1 MNIVFERSLCFTG
14 HRPNKLFGYDYRIE
28 GNRLL
33 LLKLKEIIEMYI
45 NRRGIN
51 TFISG
56 MALGIDIWS
65 AQIVLALKKKY
76 PHIKLVCAI
85 PCAEQYIK
93 WNEKDIEVWHNVLEK
108 ADYVHYV
115 SEEPYTVWCMNARNK
130 WMVDN
135 SNYTIAVWDGTKGGT
150 FDCIKYAIKRDRS
163 IMHLNPHNLE
173 KKILKSVDEPKE

>member
-1 MNIVFERSLCFTG
+1 MNIVFEKTLCFTG
-14 HRPNKLFGYDYRIE
+14 HRPDKLYGYNYKTE

-33 LLKLKEIIEMYI
+33 LLKLRSIIEMYI

-65 AQIVLALKKKY
+65 AQIILALKKKY

-85 PCAEQYIK
+85 PCDEQWKK
-93 WNEKDIEVWHNVLEK
+93 WKDQDIETWHKVVEQ

-115 SEEPYTVWCMNARNK
+115 SEEPYTAWCMNARNR

-135 SNYTIAVWDGTKGGT
+135 SSYVIGVWDGTTGGT
-150 FDCIKYAIKRDRS
+150 YDCLKYAVKRDRS
-163 IMHLNPHNLE
+163 IMHLDSTNLE
-173 KKILKSVDEPKE
+173 KKILKSVDNPKK

>member
-14 HRPNKLFGYDYRIE
+14 HRPDKLYGYDYRIE

-65 AQIVLALKKKY
+65 AQIILALKKKY

-85 PCAEQYIK
+85 PCDEQWSRWK
-93 WNEKDIEVWHNVLEK
+93 QKDIDIWHDVVEK

-115 SEEPYTVWCMNARNK
+115 SEDKYTVWCMNARNK

-150 FDCIKYAIKRDRS
+150 FDCVKYAIKRDRS
-163 IMHLNPHNLE
+163 ILHLNPHNLE
-173 KKILKSVDEPKE
+173 KKILKSIDEYQK